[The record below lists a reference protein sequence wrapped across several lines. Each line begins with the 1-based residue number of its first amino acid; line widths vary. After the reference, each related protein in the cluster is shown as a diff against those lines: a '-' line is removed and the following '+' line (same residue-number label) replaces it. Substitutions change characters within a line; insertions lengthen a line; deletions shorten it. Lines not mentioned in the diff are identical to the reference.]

1 MKPKQL
7 ANVLIKILGLSEI
20 VRSLAQVTAVS
31 IQMLEVAGP
40 FGGRGFASFWANL
53 VIELVIGIVLI
64 AKSRAIAELLLRSE
78 DEESPET

>member
-20 VRSLAQVTAVS
+20 VRYLAQVTAVL
-31 IQMLEVAGP
+31 IQMLEAGGR
-40 FGGRGFASFWANL
+40 FGGSGYASLWANL
-53 VIELVIGIVLI
+53 VIELTIGIVLI
-64 AKSRAIAELLLRSE
+64 AKSRAIAELLFRTE